1 MVNLLKEE
9 FKGLRNE
16 GKKFS
21 FIEEFRGDELTPIR
35 IFNSLSSKKKFIF
48 ESGVI
53 DNKEGRYSFIGFDL
67 KEDLSSKGYSLEK
80 AYEKTEEDFLRETN
94 PFPYKG
100 GLVGVVSYDL
110 LASYEKKL
118 SFNNLDEIGT
128 EDFRFY
134 LFDDYICYDH
144 FKSRVS
150 IVRTID
156 KENGNNYEGLIEKNK
171 KLYEAFFSCK
181 NIKGD
186 DYKQEEA
193 EVECNYT
200 KEEYL
205 EKVEKAKEYI
215 KKGDVFQVVFSQRF
229 KCKTNKSGLEIYRE
243 IRECNPS
250 PYMYYMNF
258 EDYEIIGASP
268 ESLVSVIEGSVITNP
283 IAGTRKR
290 GVNSIDDLNIER
302 ELLED
307 EKERAEHLMLV
318 DLGRNDVGRVSEIGT
333 VEVLDFMQIE
343 RFSHVMHITSKVR
356 GRLKKGLTSLEALIS
371 CIPAGTLS
379 GAPKIRAM
387 EIIEELENRKRGFY
401 GGAVGYFS
409 YGGNMDMAI
418 AIRTLV
424 LKNKI
429 AYIQAGGGIV
439 YDSVG
444 ELEYEET
451 LNKSAF
457 LREVVR

>member
-1 MVNLLKEE
+1 MINLSRDNYNNYLK
-9 FKGLRNE
+9 KD
-16 GKKFS
+16 KAFS
-21 FIEEFRGDELTPIR
+21 LIEEFSADELTPIS
-35 IFNSLSSKKKFIF
+35 IFNSLKNTRTFIF
-48 ESGVI
+48 ESGVM
-53 DNKEGRYSFIGFDL
+53 DNNEGRYSFIGIKV
-67 KEDLSSKGYSLEK
+67 KEKVSSKETSLEAGYK
-80 AYEKTEEDFLRETN
+80 LTQINFEESTN
-94 PFPYKG
+94 PFPFKG
-100 GLVGVVSYDL
+100 GLVGIVSYDL

-118 SFNNLDEIGT
+118 EMKNYDELKT
-128 EDFRFY
+128 EDFKFY
-134 LFDDYICYDH
+134 LYDDYICYDH
-144 FKSRVS
+144 FKSKVF

-156 KENGNNYEGLIEKNK
+156 CNREEGYEELINLNNDLYDSFFRQVEVRKRNLGDKE
-171 KLYEAFFSCK
+171 
-181 NIKGD
+181 IKF
-186 DYKQEEA
+186 
-193 EVECNYT
+193 ECNY
-200 KEEYL
+200 KKNEYL

-215 KKGDVFQVVFSQRF
+215 RAGDIFQVVLSQRF
-229 KCKTNKSGLEIYRE
+229 KAETEKKGFDIYRD
-243 IRECNPS
+243 IREKNPS

-268 ESLVSVIEGSVITNP
+268 ESLVSVIDGEIITNP

-290 GVNSIDDLNIER
+290 GINNEDDIKIEG
-302 ELLED
+302 ELLKD

-333 VEVLDFMQIE
+333 VQVVDFMKIL
-343 RFSHVMHITSKVR
+343 RFSHVMHITSKV
-356 GRLKKGLTSLEALIS
+356 KGKLREGITSLDALIS

-401 GGAVGYFS
+401 GGAIGYFS

-418 AIRTLV
+418 AIRTMI

-444 ELEYEET
+444 EMEYEET
-451 LNKSAF
+451 INKSAV
-457 LREVVR
+457 LREVLR